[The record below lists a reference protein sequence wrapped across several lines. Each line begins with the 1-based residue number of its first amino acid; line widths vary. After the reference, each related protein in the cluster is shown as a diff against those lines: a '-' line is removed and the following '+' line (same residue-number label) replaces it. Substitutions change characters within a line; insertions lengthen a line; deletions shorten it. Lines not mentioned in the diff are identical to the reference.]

1 MKKELSTTEMF
12 YGILNQRGIAMLIEQ
27 VLMVACVKIA
37 GIEAS
42 IVSLLAIS
50 ITLWLPTIVFVI
62 IWELILRP
70 DAIKRLPDFAGQPTA
85 FSGSFSERWHQ
96 FCELPFRQRLILVCM
111 AVECV
116 LTVVSTISVVLL
128 DIPRMLPYAF
138 MMLRCSI
145 EYVICRE
152 LFRFTHPSAMRE
164 AGQKNP

>member
-1 MKKELSTTEMF
+1 MWRGGKKPVPQVLSKIYFPIQDRTELGKTIQEGAFMKKELSTTEMF

-27 VLMVACVKIA
+27 ALMVACVKIA

-42 IVSLLAIS
+42 IVSLLAVS

-96 FCELPFRQRLILVCM
+96 FCELSFRQRLILVCM

-116 LTVVSTISVVLL
+116 LTG
-128 DIPRMLPYAF
+128 A
-138 MMLRCSI
+138 
-145 EYVICRE
+145 
-152 LFRFTHPSAMRE
+152 
-164 AGQKNP
+164 